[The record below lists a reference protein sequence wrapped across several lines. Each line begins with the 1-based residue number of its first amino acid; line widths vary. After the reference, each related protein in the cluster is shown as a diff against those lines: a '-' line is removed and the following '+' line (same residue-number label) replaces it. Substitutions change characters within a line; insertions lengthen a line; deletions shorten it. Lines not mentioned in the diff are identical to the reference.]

1 MSGPVCVK
9 DTVSEAGPGPK
20 LVRVPLGVKLP
31 KALKFTTAFG
41 AGIVIR
47 SWIVPMKLP
56 KLLVKSTD
64 APFVAVK
71 VAKFTG
77 VNAVTD
83 DISPVELVTN
93 PPTFERTEPDPIPKV
108 DDVTP
113 TRAAENVPSIVAAC
127 AEAAKVAE
135 IAIKNAFLIIAY
147 TPNFTAEIT
156 A

>member
-1 MSGPVCVK
+1 MK
-9 DTVSEAGPGPK
+9 ETVSEAGAAMK
-20 LVRVPLGVKLP
+20 LLRVPLGVKFP
-31 KALKFTTAFG
+31 KALKLTTAFG
-41 AGIVIR
+41 AGFVIR
-47 SWIVPMKLP
+47 SWIVPIKLP
-56 KLLVKSTD
+56 KLLVKPTD

-127 AEAAKVAE
+127 AEAARVAE
-135 IAIKNAFLIIAY
+135 TAIKTAFLIIAY
-147 TPNFTAEIT
+147 APVAQQNRL
-156 A
+156 